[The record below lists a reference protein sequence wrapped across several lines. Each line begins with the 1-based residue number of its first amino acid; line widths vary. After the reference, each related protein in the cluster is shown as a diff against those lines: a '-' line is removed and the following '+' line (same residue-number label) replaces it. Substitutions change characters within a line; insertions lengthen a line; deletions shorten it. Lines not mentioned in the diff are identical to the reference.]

1 MLEKWLGWIETATLY
16 DAIIEE
22 KHLKGYVF
30 YEPQNL
36 RS

>member
-1 MLEKWLGWIETATLY
+1 MLEKWLGWMETATLY
-16 DAIIEE
+16 DTNIEE
-22 KHLKGYVF
+22 KLLKGYVF

>member
-1 MLEKWLGWIETATLY
+1 METATLY
-16 DAIIEE
+16 DTIIEE